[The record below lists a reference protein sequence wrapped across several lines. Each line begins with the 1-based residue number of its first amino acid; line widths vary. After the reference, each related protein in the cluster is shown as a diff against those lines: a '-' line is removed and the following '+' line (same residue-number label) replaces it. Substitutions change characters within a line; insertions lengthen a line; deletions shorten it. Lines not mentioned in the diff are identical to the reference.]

1 MGYQFLAV
9 RTAEEDDGSLYPVLG
24 DADDRRNLIAVESL
38 DGAAI
43 DQAPVK
49 AIYVRETID
58 GKLVTTSKLLEVEP
72 TLYVTDARVAVA
84 CAKFDKGGGWLG
96 FGAAG
101 LVTAGVM
108 NVASKARAAHRRKG
122 KMLVGHARYPWISDV
137 GFSPKAGMLSTEDLR
152 VVVGVSENGRRK
164 KVYLDFS
171 LGRGADAARLAH
183 SIARRCAG
191 YRLAHDHTLTP
202 EKREAYEALSVTSPR
217 EAAPKKFV
225 LYTMPDYW
233 FVSAKSAYPDPAQVV
248 PASATGGPPASAP
261 PATAPP
267 PTAPPATAPPE
278 PAPLQI
284 TLAPAPATGS
294 AATPTAPPTNAPTRM
309 PERLVVVL
317 DPSDGAAP
325 ATPPPVSQPPAAASP
340 AAASPAAPP
349 PVSQPPAAASPA
361 AASPAAAS
369 PAAASPAAPA
379 SPPAPRAPAAP
390 DTRAAS
396 ADLGPTPPASSPAT
410 TPATTSAADAATPA
424 TPAAAAATCPE
435 CAGTARPGAAFC
447 AGCGTRL
454 AAPA

>member
-1 MGYQFLAV
+1 MGYQFLAI

-24 DADDRRNLIAVESL
+24 DADDRRHLIAVEPL
-38 DGAAI
+38 DGTAI

-49 AIYVRETID
+49 AIYVRESID

-84 CAKFDKGGGWLG
+84 CAKFDKGGGWMG

-101 LVTAGVM
+101 LVTAGVL

-137 GFSPKAGMLSTEDLR
+137 GFSPKAGLLSTEDLR

-171 LGRGADAARLAH
+171 LGRGASAARLAH

-202 EKREAYEALSVTSPR
+202 EKREAYEALSATSPR

-233 FVSAKSAYPDPAQVV
+233 FVSAKTAYPEAAAVDPPTATVV
-248 PASATGGPPASAP
+248 P
-261 PATAPP
+261 PATSPTV
-267 PTAPPATAPPE
+267 TAPPATSPPATPPTVTAPPATTPPE
-278 PAPLQI
+278 PPPLQI
-284 TLAPAPATGS
+284 TLGPAPATGS
-294 AATPTAPPTNAPTRM
+294 APTSTASPADAPTRM

-317 DPSDGAAP
+317 DPPDGAAP
-325 ATPPPVSQPPAAASP
+325 SPPPVSPAP
-340 AAASPAAPP
+340 APP
-349 PVSQPPAAASPA
+349 PAE
-361 AASPAAAS
+361 
-369 PAAASPAAPA
+369 
-379 SPPAPRAPAAP
+379 SPPAPATPVADPRAAPAQH
-390 DTRAAS
+390 
-396 ADLGPTPPASSPAT
+396 GPTPPSPSAAPATTSTPPSPATAT
-410 TPATTSAADAATPA
+410 TPAATTPAATS
-424 TPAAAAATCPE
+424 TPAATATAAAATCPE
-435 CAGTARPGAAFC
+435 CAAAARPGAAFC
-447 AGCGTRL
+447 AGCGSRL

>member
-1 MGYQFLAV
+1 MGYQFLAI

-24 DADDRRNLIAVESL
+24 AADDRRHLIAVEPL
-38 DGAAI
+38 DGTAI
-43 DQAPVK
+43 DQAPIK
-49 AIYVRETID
+49 AIYVRESID

-84 CAKFDKGGGWLG
+84 CAKFDKGGGWMG

-101 LVTAGVM
+101 LVTAGVL

-137 GFSPKAGMLSTEDLR
+137 GFSPKAGLLSTEDLR

-171 LGRGADAARLAH
+171 LGRGASAARVAH

-233 FVSAKSAYPDPAQVV
+233 FVSAKTAYPEAAAVDPPTA
-248 PASATGGPPASAP
+248 AAAP
-261 PATAPP
+261 PATAPLA
-267 PTAPPATAPPE
+267 TAPRATPSHATAPPVTAPHAATPPE
-278 PAPLQI
+278 PPPLQI
-284 TLAPAPATGS
+284 TLGPAPATGS
-294 AATPTAPPTNAPTRM
+294 ASTSTASPASAPTRM

-317 DPSDGAAP
+317 DPPDGAAPSPPPVAPDPAPPPASPAAAP
-325 ATPPPVSQPPAAASP
+325 ATPSPASQPPAATSPAPPPAESPPAPASP
-340 AAASPAAPP
+340 AADPRT
-349 PVSQPPAAASPA
+349 
-361 AASPAAAS
+361 
-369 PAAASPAAPA
+369 APA
-379 SPPAPRAPAAP
+379 QH
-390 DTRAAS
+390 
-396 ADLGPTPPASSPAT
+396 GPTPPSP
-410 TPATTSAADAATPA
+410 AATPA
-424 TPAAAAATCPE
+424 TASTPATVTAAATCPE
-435 CAGTARPGAAFC
+435 CAAAARPGAAFC